1 MSHSIKLNEQ
11 LGVIVLRYRG
21 NVDFAEIRNVLD
33 EMVRLPG
40 FKEGLSLVADFRD
53 TVSPL
58 TGEEIENLAY
68 YAKRTDANWGVT
80 KWAFLASKDTTFG
93 LARMYSSLTA
103 DYQVTTTVF
112 RDAKKAD
119 DWLGLGVEVTE
130 ILARTPE

>member
-21 NVDFAEIRNVLD
+21 NVDFIEIQNVFD

-53 TVSPL
+53 TISPL
-58 TGEEIENLAY
+58 SGSEVQSLAH
-68 YAKRTDANWGVT
+68 YAKKTDANWGAT
-80 KWAFLASKDTTFG
+80 KWVLLASKDITFG

-103 DYQVTTTVF
+103 DCKVTTTVF
-112 RDAKKAD
+112 RDVKKAD

>member
-1 MSHSIKLNEQ
+1 MSHSIKLNEE

-21 NVDFAEIRNVLD
+21 NVDVAEIRHAFD

-40 FKEGLSLVADFRD
+40 FQEGISLVADFRD
-53 TVSPL
+53 TMSPL
-58 TGEEIENLAY
+58 TGEEVQDLAY
-68 YAKRTDANWGVT
+68 YAKQNDADWGVT
-80 KWAFLASKDTTFG
+80 KWALLASRDLTFG

-103 DYQVTTTVF
+103 DYKVTTSVF